1 MIYETTP
8 LGRSHLL
15 RCHGAVAASSG
26 WYCSGV
32 KLADVR
38 TPLQLSVVRRL
49 VALSSWRAP
58 PAVRGPARAAWA
70 RRWFSA
76 ALQQAIRPDGTG
88 PSTCCAGPA
97 QSRVR
102 ICPQAGVRHCRLVWE
117 DWACSVQCA
126 ELTVP
131 PITYPHGPTRGPFS
145 TVLGGKAVRG
155 PEPRARPAS
164 PVCAISAYQREQEVM
179 HTGLEVGPQ
188 GGFGERPQSAEQVFA
203 ISMMSACISAY
214 VLRWSAL
221 LAFAAARAFAT
232 SLLSLPLSGADN
244 VDGDPPLLSDLLA
257 EPSASPP
264 FASRMP

>member
-1 MIYETTP
+1 M
-8 LGRSHLL
+8 

-145 TVLGGKAVRG
+145 TVLGGKAAPFRAGTNFRACPATPCRSQTAFAVRASVPSQARLVPLPPTHFLVLVG
-155 PEPRARPAS
+155 PFLVGQSAPQKPSDGVRRCEGQNLVHGRRRPFAPSARISASRHGQPASSSPRAYS
-164 PVCAISAYQREQEVM
+164 W
-179 HTGLEVGPQ
+179 Q
-188 GGFGERPQSAEQVFA
+188 GDQKEE
-203 ISMMSACISAY
+203 C
-214 VLRWSAL
+214 LR
-221 LAFAAARAFAT
+221 FVKR
-232 SLLSLPLSGADN
+232 G
-244 VDGDPPLLSDLLA
+244 
-257 EPSASPP
+257 
-264 FASRMP
+264 